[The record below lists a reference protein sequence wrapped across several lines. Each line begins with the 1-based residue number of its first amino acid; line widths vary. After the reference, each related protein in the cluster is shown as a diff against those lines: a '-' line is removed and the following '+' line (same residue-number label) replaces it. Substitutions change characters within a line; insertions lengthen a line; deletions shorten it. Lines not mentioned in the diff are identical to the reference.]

1 MAHMLLGAEMC
12 AEFQG
17 LCTLSDVL
25 MWIAGMRILIGI
37 LFQTID
43 IGGLFSLD
51 IDDIVRQR
59 RALRLA
65 HDQARTAMYQVAE
78 RIALLDMAQL
88 SPEAQHQYE
97 TIAVAFAE
105 LLQGKEDPRID
116 GLPVA
121 TYTTV
126 ATQCQVWLQQ
136 LETA

>member
-1 MAHMLLGAEMC
+1 MAYMLFGGEIC

-25 MWIAGMRILIGI
+25 MGITGMMLLIGT
-37 LFQTID
+37 LFRTID
-43 IGGLFSLD
+43 IGPLFWLD
-51 IDDIVRQR
+51 TRGPRQQR
-59 RALRLA
+59 RALQRA
-65 HDQARTAMYQVAE
+65 RDQARTAMYQVAE